1 MYIRTNHAKKSAT
14 HLSSRA
20 WSARGGLRAIVL
32 PAQQFQQIGE
42 SPPSAAPRLCSAAWC
57 CADRAPACFSLRKVI
72 FRCCF
77 GQRVN
82 VVAVDPIGSGRRPRV
97 RIPVRAADPI
107 NGWLPRHWINILA
120 VDVEPWGAAR
130 GIVVHVCRHA
140 CSPRLATRA
149 ATKHRESP
157 WPEVLIHDQK
167 SSTRMPQSATL
178 PSSTDHS
185 EGFRPSTRPSPTT

>member
-1 MYIRTNHAKKSAT
+1 VAVYGR
-14 HLSSRA
+14 LSFRRS
-20 WSARGGLRAIVL
+20 SSSSL
-32 PAQQFQQIGE
+32 PNRRH
-42 SPPSAAPRLCSAAWC
+42 PPSLVFAQPLGAALTGRQ
-57 CADRAPACFSLRKVI
+57 RAFPLGQVI
-72 FRCCF
+72 FRCCV

-82 VVAVDPIGSGRRPRV
+82 VVTVDPIGSGRRRRV
-97 RIPVRAADPI
+97 WIPVRAADPI

-130 GIVVHVCRHA
+130 GIVVHVCRHT

-157 WPEVLIHDQK
+157 LPEVLIHDQK

-178 PSSTDHS
+178 LSSTDHS